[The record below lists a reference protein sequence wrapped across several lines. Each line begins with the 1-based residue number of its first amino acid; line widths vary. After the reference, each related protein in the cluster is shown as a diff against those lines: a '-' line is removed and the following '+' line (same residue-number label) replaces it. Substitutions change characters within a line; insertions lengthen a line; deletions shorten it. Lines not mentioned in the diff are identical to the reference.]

1 MKLAFPRLKDAPS
14 TSDGALHPPLVP
26 QVQVEI
32 PTADQVSTQIFRL
45 QLVNRPILTYRQ
57 IPALDFLFIIFSP

>member
-26 QVQVEI
+26 QEQVDI
-32 PTADQVSTQIFRL
+32 PTADQVSTEIF
-45 QLVNRPILTYRQ
+45 RPILTYRQ
-57 IPALDFLFIIFSP
+57 IPALDFFFFFSP